1 MPPHFEVV
9 SPVYKNRETLI
20 PLAEQLETVFQ
31 KMDAAYRL
39 IFVED
44 ACPDNSTDVF
54 SAYTDDKP
62 IQVIKLDER
71 GGQQLAIFHGLQ
83 ETNSPYIVVMDAD
96 LQDPPAAILQLYEV
110 LLAGEYDAVFAGRT
124 GQYQARSRHIT
135 SYLFK
140 WTVHKLT
147 NVPIDAGGYVLM
159 TRRMVERLLA
169 YEAEYPYMV
178 GMIGCTNLPVTSIP
192 VSRNKREIGESSY
205 SAPMR
210 FKMGASAIY
219 HIITQWKFS

>member
-1 MPPHFEVV
+1 MTPSFEVV
-9 SPVYKNRETLI
+9 IPVYKNRETLI
-20 PLAEQLETVFQ
+20 PLAEQLDAVFQ
-31 KMDAAYRL
+31 EMGATYCL

-44 ACPDNSTDVF
+44 ACPDHSTDVL
-54 SAYTDDKP
+54 SGTVDDKP
-62 IQVIKLDER
+62 IRVIKLKER
-71 GGQQLAIFHGLQ
+71 GGQQRAIFQGLQ
-83 ETNSPYIVVMDAD
+83 EVTSPYVVVMDAD
-96 LQDPPAAILQLYEV
+96 LQDPPAAIPKLYEV
-110 LLAGEYDAVFAGRT
+110 LQSGEYDAVFAGRT

-159 TRRMVERLLA
+159 TQRMVEQLLA
-169 YEAEYPYMV
+169 YEAENPYMV
-178 GMIGCTNLPVTSIP
+178 GMIGCANLPVTSIP
-192 VSRNKREIGESSY
+192 VPRSKREIGESSY
-205 SAPMR
+205 SAAMR